1 MQPTFTAVHN
11 FSVSKAHETQLRL
24 SHKIISEDRLPR
36 RIKCVA
42 GVDVAYVDELAIGGV
57 VVLDYKTF
65 ELLEQ
70 QTITCEVKFPYI
82 PTLLAF
88 REIPATFACIR
99 KLRRQPDVFMVDGQ
113 GIAHPYGCGL
123 ASHLGLALG
132 KPTVGVAKK
141 KLIGVSKSIAGEEF
155 LFQRDKRIGAV
166 VSTKEGA
173 KPVYVSV
180 GHLVSLGTAVKIVKH
195 CARNSKIPEPILRA
209 HKVVTEKKHA
219 IQKKRK
225 TLIELS
231 VKTKNRY

>member
-1 MQPTFTAVHN
+1 MHCAFNAVLN
-11 FSVSKAHETQLRL
+11 FSVSKAHEAQLRL
-24 SHKIISEDRLPR
+24 SHEIISEDRLPR
-36 RIKCVA
+36 RIKGVG

-57 VVLDYKTF
+57 VVLDYETF

-70 QTITCEVKFPYI
+70 QTITCEVKLPYI

-88 REIPATFACIR
+88 REIPPIVACIR
-99 KLRRQPDVFMVDGQ
+99 KLRRQPDVLMVDGQ
-113 GIAHPYGCGL
+113 GVAHPYGCGL
-123 ASHLGLALG
+123 ASHLGLALE

-141 KLIGVSKSIAGEEF
+141 KLIGEFKSVAGEEF
-155 LFQRDKRIGAV
+155 LFQRDQRIGAV

-180 GHLVSLGTAVKIVKH
+180 GHLVSLETAVKIVKH

-209 HKVVTEKKHA
+209 HELVTDKKHT

-225 TLIELS
+225 TLI
-231 VKTKNRY
+231 